1 MYEPVTG
8 EALATAP
15 LATLFSGL
23 ADPTRL
29 ELLRRLMTNG
39 PQSVGELVEASGI
52 RQPSV
57 SKHLACLHGC
67 GLLERERRGRV
78 VVYSVGSEEV
88 ATLLE
93 AGEAAR
99 EIASCG
105 GACSCPICHEGG

>member
-1 MYEPVTG
+1 MYEAPTA
-8 EALATAP
+8 EAPATAP
-15 LATLFSGL
+15 LAALFSGL
-23 ADPTRL
+23 ADPSRL
-29 ELLRRLMTNG
+29 ELLRRLTRDG

-78 VVYSVGSEEV
+78 VVYSVGSDEV

-93 AGEAAR
+93 AGER
-99 EIASCG
+99 VWEIASCG